1 MLARQA
7 SKRISLVAKK
17 STKTVSG
24 LIILFLV
31 ISLITCLLYFQFH
44 PESFAI
50 GNNEKP
56 VMKDGKKVLDKD
68 GNEIMEP
75 ITSNLTN
82 GFYYWATLTST
93 AGFGDIC
100 PKTTTAKMLTS
111 FYQLIL
117 TVVSMGGIWILT
129 DDKMRKARDKL
140 AHAVMDKKR

>member
-1 MLARQA
+1 MLRQA
-7 SKRISLVAKK
+7 SKIFIPVAKK
-17 STKTVSG
+17 STKTVTG
-24 LIILFLV
+24 LILVFLV
-31 ISLITCLLYFQFH
+31 ISLIICLLYFQFH

-56 VMKDGKKVLDKD
+56 VMKDGKKVLDID
-68 GNEIMEP
+68 GKEIMEP

-93 AGFGDIC
+93 VGFGDIC

-117 TVVSMGGIWILT
+117 TIVSMGGIWILT
-129 DDKMRKARDKL
+129 DDKLRKAKEKLQAAVDK
-140 AHAVMDKKR
+140 R